1 MSGMGIYGL
10 SGSGIDVDSMVRM
23 GMMSRQNQYD
33 KMYKE
38 EVKNEWV
45 KEAYTNMYSSLN
57 TFNSSTL
64 YNYKL
69 SSTTSPMNAASSNTA
84 VATATANAD
93 AVSMSHTVNVSRTA
107 SNAYLLTADKITRQN
122 KDLSESIYLKDILFT
137 SEEQSALSA
146 AISADTEEADKLADS
161 ALLSFDIA
169 DGTESTSTKKTI
181 SFTYAEILNS
191 NLTVNDLASR
201 LNQSGANIKAAYDS
215 ANDAFSIYQ
224 KDGGKANKILLS
236 VENGADS
243 SDTSSAAGNGVRL
256 LNNLQLAAVTQ
267 DVDDDGALISKL
279 SDALTV
285 QTATGTS
292 TIGGEKASYLSQVVV
307 GDSTKLDSLFK
318 PTLEGTTSP
327 IKFTLNDG
335 NNNSFEVSIDASST
349 VEDLMNAINTD
360 TRANAYFSAER
371 DPNGYLSFTAKD
383 GSNLSMT
390 VNSSD
395 ASVAAENGRYF
406 LNALKFADVD
416 TELTEDIV
424 GLAQKNDDDTYTQGV
439 SGVSAEVTIDG
450 RKYESETSKISVGNV
465 TYTLASKG
473 ATTVTVT
480 QDTDKL
486 VENVKKFV
494 EDYNKMLDELNT
506 KYYEERYSDYGVLTQ
521 TQEKGMT
528 KEQIEKWNE
537 KAKSGLLNHNQ
548 TIGKII
554 SEMREAIYTPVDG
567 ATGKYNTMMSIGITS
582 STDRGHLT
590 LDEEKLKKAL
600 NAEPDC
606 VRQIFNSDGDYKDK
620 NGETKTDYRKQGVV
634 GRISDSLYKNL
645 KTMKSYAGT
654 TTEAADGSSL
664 GDLIRQLK
672 TKMSNFKTMMNA
684 FENQLYKKYDAMEMA
699 IQRMGVSMGY
709 ITGGQ

>member
-38 EVKNEWV
+38 EVKNEWI

-146 AISADTEEADKLADS
+146 AISANTEEAEKLADS

-327 IKFTLNDG
+327 IKFTLKDG

-349 VEDLMNAINTD
+349 VEDLMNTINAD
-360 TRANAYFSAER
+360 ANFSAER

-620 NGETKTDYRKQGVV
+620 NGETQTDYRKQGVI

-684 FENQLYKKYDAMEMA
+684 FENQLYKKYDAMEIA

-709 ITGGQ
+709 ITGQ

>member
-38 EVKNEWV
+38 EVKNEWI

-191 NLTVNDLASR
+191 SLTVNDLASR

-279 SDALTV
+279 SAALTV

-327 IKFTLNDG
+327 IKFTLKDG
-335 NNNSFEVSIDASST
+335 NNNSFEVSIDTSST

-424 GLAQKNDDDTYTQGV
+424 GLAQKNADDTYTQGV

-620 NGETKTDYRKQGVV
+620 NGETQTDYRKQGVV